1 MMDRN
6 TIKDTGILEQY
17 LLGELSE
24 EQSTEV
30 ENILKKDKELRE
42 YFSKMEDDMEQMAF
56 ENAIT
61 PPTHIKTAIL
71 NEVENSNLVAKEKV
85 IPSQKRKRVSYN
97 FAIAASL
104 AALFLLSSGWLYN
117 QWKNTE
123 RTMITLQKET
133 NDLQNR
139 LVNLED
145 NYKETEKWYQAINK
159 PEVVQL
165 LLKGNEKSPNSAAIA
180 YVNHQNKEVILN
192 PKGLSKLKNDKT
204 YQMWADVNGEM
215 IDMGV
220 ISANQEMITMKYI
233 ENAASLNITIE
244 PAGGNDH
251 PTVEQLISN
260 VYL

>member
-24 EQSTEV
+24 EQSIEI
-30 ENILKKDKELRE
+30 ENILKEDKELRE
-42 YFSKMEDDMEQMAF
+42 YFSKMEDDMEQMAL

-61 PPTHIKTAIL
+61 PPVHIKTAIL
-71 NEVENSNLVAKEKV
+71 NEVENPSLIGKEKV
-85 IPSQKRKRVSYN
+85 IISQARKKVSYN

-104 AALFLLSSGWLYN
+104 ATLFLLSSGWLYN

-123 RTMITLQKET
+123 RTMITLQQET
-133 NDLQNR
+133 NDLRNR

-145 NYKETEKWYQAINK
+145 NYKETDKWYQAINQ

-165 LLKGNEKSPNSAAIA
+165 ILKGNEKSPNSAAIA

-204 YQMWADVNGEM
+204 YQMWADVDGEM
-215 IDMGV
+215 INMGV

-244 PAGGNDH
+244 PVGGNDH

>member
-1 MMDRN
+1 MDRN
-6 TIKDTGILEQY
+6 TIKDTGVLEQY

-24 EQSTEV
+24 KDSREV
-30 ENILKKDKELRE
+30 AQILKEDSELQA
-42 YFSKMEDDMEQMAF
+42 YFRKMEDDMEQMAF
-56 ENAIT
+56 ENAIS
-61 PPTHIKTAIL
+61 PPTHIK
-71 NEVENSNLVAKEKV
+71 SNLLNSIKNSDTVSEEGV
-85 IPSQKRKRVSYN
+85 IPIQQKKKISYR

-104 AALFLLSSGWLYN
+104 AALFLCTSGWLYN

-123 RTMITLQKET
+123 ATIVTLQKET
-133 NDLQNR
+133 TNLQDR
-139 LVNLED
+139 LVTVED
-145 NYKETEKWYQAINK
+145 NLKETDKWYRAINNPK
-159 PEVVQL
+159 VVQL
-165 LLKGNEKSPNSAAIA
+165 VLKGNEKSPTSSAVA

-192 PKGLSKLKNDKT
+192 PQGLSKLDNSKT
-204 YQMWADVNGEM
+204 YQMWADVDGEM

-220 ISANQEMITMKYI
+220 IAQDQEMITMKYI